1 MGVNYEKVS
10 ETLKALA
17 HPARLKIVAGLL
29 KDECNVAR
37 IQKVLGLPQSTISQ
51 HLRVLKNAGIIKGRR
66 EGNKTCYR
74 VIDVRVRKIVEII
87 KREQIFFGAL
97 IVLFI
102 YANKAINYGV

>member
-1 MGVNYEKVS
+1 MRVNYEKVS

-17 HPARLKIVAGLL
+17 HPTRLKIVVGLI
-29 KDECNVAR
+29 KNECNVGH

-74 VIDVRVRKIVEII
+74 VIDVQVRKIIEII
-87 KREQIFFGAL
+87 KR
-97 IVLFI
+97 
-102 YANKAINYGV
+102 K